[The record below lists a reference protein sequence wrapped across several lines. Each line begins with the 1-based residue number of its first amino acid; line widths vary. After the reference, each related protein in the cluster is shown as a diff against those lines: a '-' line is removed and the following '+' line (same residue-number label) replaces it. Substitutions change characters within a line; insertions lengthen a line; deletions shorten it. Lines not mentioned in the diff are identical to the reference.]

1 MNIVVAMLTVLLMA
15 AMLMAAM
22 LVIARLRGEVRGW
35 KRQSAA
41 LIEANKGLAQEHAR
55 INRAMQL
62 DMDGMVRALDS
73 LKSQLAEAH
82 EELGRMKWGVE
93 VTMEEFGTAQERIEA
108 LVKERDEAYK
118 TIADLHGLL
127 DRKVESLSRARAE
140 KAKVHAQLKTAEIK
154 ILDLRNELRI
164 VKNDYDALEALLQE
178 GAGAS

>member
-1 MNIVVAMLTVLLMA
+1 MSLMLYIVVAVLVLG
-15 AMLMAAM
+15 
-22 LVIARLRGEVRGW
+22 LVGALLVLARTRIEVQGW
-35 KRQSAA
+35 KRQSAG

-55 INRAMQL
+55 INRAMHL

-82 EELGRMKWGVE
+82 EEIKRTEWGVQ
-93 VTMEEFGTAQERIEA
+93 VTMEEYGTAQERIET